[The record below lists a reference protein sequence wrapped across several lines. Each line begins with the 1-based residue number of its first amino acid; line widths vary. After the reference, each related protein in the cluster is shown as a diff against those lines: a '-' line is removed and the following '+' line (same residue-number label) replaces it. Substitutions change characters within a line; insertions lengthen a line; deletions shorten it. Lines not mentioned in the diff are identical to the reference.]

1 MSPCID
7 PTGRDKEEEQEVQEE
22 QVEQNVVIEDNQEE
36 VTTVEASVGVKA
48 PDFETTAL
56 VDGDF
61 EQVKLSDYEGQW
73 VVLCFFPADFTFV

>member
-7 PTGRDKEEEQEVQEE
+7 PTGRDKEEEQEVQ
-22 QVEQNVVIEDNQEE
+22 VEQNVVSEDNQEE
-36 VTTVEASVGVKA
+36 ATTVEASVGVKA